1 MTAHTAPVTV
11 DPSTGIARG
20 RRALLPPDWPVLGL
34 FTMLPLWWVLG
45 FGDFIWPLAAFPLG
59 LWFLRRRRL
68 VMPGT
73 IAVYT
78 IFVGWVLLSGTQ
90 IDRFTR
96 YGPFT
101 MRLLTYVTAGLL
113 LVWAFNERRVTRE
126 RVIDLV
132 SWLWIFAIIGGYL
145 GLLFPRVELGT
156 TLASALLPRSLANN
170 DFLRSSVH
178 PGFAQVQ
185 DFLGFA
191 VYRPKTLFAFS
202 NSWGGNVALLTPF
215 FVRAWLMSKS
225 VVKRRW
231 GLALVPFGLVP
242 MVLSVNRGLWLS
254 LTVYAAYV
262 VLRTAPRS
270 GVVALRTAVVVV
282 VGVAVVL
289 VTPLGGIVNARLGGE
304 SGDSSR
310 ATIYREAYEGAERR
324 PFLGYGGPR
333 PSTRATAPPIG
344 THGQFWLVMYS
355 QGFVG
360 LALYLAWLL
369 AALAL
374 AIRRK
379 DTTSIHLSAVVLMSA
394 VQMLFYNLLP
404 VSLPLIAVALGLC
417 LRGPDPVGAVA
428 PAASQRTRP
437 RSRRPW

>member
-1 MTAHTAPVTV
+1 MTAHTVPTT
-11 DPSTGIARG
+11 PLTHTGVVRG
-20 RRALLPPDWPVLGL
+20 RRSLLPPDWPVLGL
-34 FTMLPLWWVLG
+34 FTLLPVWWALG

-59 LWFLRRRRL
+59 LWFLRRRNL

-73 IAVYT
+73 IAVYAL
-78 IFVGWVLLSGTQ
+78 FVGWVILSGTQ

-126 RVIDLV
+126 RVIDLI
-132 SWLWIFAIIGGYL
+132 SWLWIFAIVGGYL

-156 TLASALLPRSLANN
+156 TLASVLLPRSLANN
-170 DFLRSSVH
+170 DFLRGSVH
-178 PGFAQVQ
+178 PGFAQIQ
-185 DFLGFA
+185 DFLGFT

-215 FVRAWLMSKS
+215 FVHAWLMSPS

-231 GLALVPFGLVP
+231 GFALVPFGLVP

-254 LTVYAAYV
+254 LGVYVAYV
-262 VLRTAPRS
+262 VLRMAPRS
-270 GVVALRTAVVVV
+270 GVVALRTALAVI
-282 VGVAVVL
+282 VGVAVIL
-289 VTPLGGIVNARLGGE
+289 VTPLGGIINARLGGA

-310 ATIYREAYEGAERR
+310 ATIYREAYQGAEKR
-324 PFLGYGGPR
+324 PILGWGGPR

-344 THGQFWLVMYS
+344 THGQFWLVMFS

-360 LALYLAWLL
+360 LALYLAWVL
-369 AALAL
+369 AAIAL
-374 AIRRK
+374 AVRRT
-379 DTTSIHLSAVVLMSA
+379 DTTSIHLSAVVIMSA
-394 VQMLFYNLLP
+394 VQMFFYNLLP
-404 VSLPLIAVALGLC
+404 VSLPLIAIALGLC
-417 LRGPDPVGAVA
+417 LRGPDRVGGAAVA
-428 PAASQRTRP
+428 PARPARP
-437 RSRRPW
+437 RARREW